1 MKNKNKKVLILESNP
16 IVSILYLNIIRSINS
31 KVELNYFENPDDF
44 RKHRPLIRL
53 TIVYLA
59 EDFCPETSN
68 LILEIQAAYRKA
80 EIFLLSQSAD
90 LKVKNTGV
98 KSLYQP
104 LFADAF
110 SRHLAY

>member
-1 MKNKNKKVLILESNP
+1 MKNKNKNVLILESNP

-31 KVELNYFENPDDF
+31 KVELNAFENPNDF
-44 RKHRPLIRL
+44 RKQRALITP

-59 EDFCPETSN
+59 EDFCSETLD
-68 LILEIQAAYRKA
+68 LILEIQASYRKA

-90 LKVKNTGV
+90 LKIKNTGV

-104 LFADAF
+104 LFADVF
-110 SRHLAY
+110 SRHLAF